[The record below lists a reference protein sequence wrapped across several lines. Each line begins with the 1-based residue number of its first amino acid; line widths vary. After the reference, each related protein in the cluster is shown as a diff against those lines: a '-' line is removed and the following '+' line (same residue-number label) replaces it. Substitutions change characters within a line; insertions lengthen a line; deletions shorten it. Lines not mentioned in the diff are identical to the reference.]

1 MEIQGVPIVR
11 SYPHKQG
18 PDNHTRRHK
27 AGIGP
32 DYPGPRLVHADARQD
47 DIAAGQKQILF
58 GASRHPKTS
67 TGNYRFHRGIKH
79 GLRLMAALDSAA
91 LVSWLTDDDDRQN
104 TIVGGWRE

>member
-32 DYPGPRLVHADARQD
+32 DYPGPRLVHANARRD
-47 DIAAGQKQILF
+47 DSAAGQKQIHF
-58 GASRHPKTS
+58 GASGNSKTS
-67 TGNYRFHRGIKH
+67 TRNYSVHRGIKY
-79 GLRLMAALDSAA
+79 GLGLMAALDSAV
-91 LVSWLTDDDDRQN
+91 LVSWLTDDNDRQN